1 VESKVNTSF
10 ECRENAENC
19 DELAVN
25 AQNGPSRRRLERL
38 AKGWRAV
45 AETQDWLDGA
55 MPPVGIW
62 EEEKI
67 TADGVPGQKPKDQPR
82 HRVD

>member
-1 VESKVNTSF
+1 MNTSV
-10 ECRENAENC
+10 EYRENADNC
-19 DELAVN
+19 DELAGS

-45 AETQDWLDGA
+45 AESQDWLDGA

-62 EEEKI
+62 EEK
-67 TADGVPGQKPKDQPR
+67 QSNPK
-82 HRVD
+82 VDHKTSGAKTDMS